1 MSQQLVTV
9 EQAAQELSLHR
20 KTVLRYIRDNRLP
33 ATRVGRSYRIL
44 RSELDAFAGIASGRA
59 ETGDSAQTT
68 SITEIE
74 NVTAEAAERM
84 ATFLQSAALTGDAD
98 TPPLRVQTAFDTAAH
113 TLKIVMIGVPSD
125 VARLLEMLHLRLSA
139 RA

>member
-9 EQAAQELSLHR
+9 EQAAQELSLHP

-33 ATRVGRSYRIL
+33 
-44 RSELDAFAGIASGRA
+44 
-59 ETGDSAQTT
+59 
-68 SITEIE
+68 EIE